1 MPSQRAILID
11 LEKNKLKFDRP
22 HTALDK
28 SGHIV
33 EKSQMSQVS
42 DVTTQEQQQIVAQEP
57 DPVQLVVEQHTEVAE
72 IIEEKHEEPS
82 LDVQE
87 QPAVLDATNAAT
99 PEDRS
104 EEKTEEPAQVV
115 EDVQAPKRRGR
126 KFNTRA

>member
-82 LDVQE
+82 LFVHE
-87 QPAVLDATNAAT
+87 QTVLDATNAAT

>member
-33 EKSQMSQVS
+33 DKSTNTLETIVDDENLIVPTPCEYEAVS
-42 DVTTQEQQQIVAQEP
+42 SPVEQ
-57 DPVQLVVEQHTEVAE
+57 VVEENHEDEV
-72 IIEEKHEEPS
+72 PS
-82 LDVQE
+82 IFEFHDAQE
-87 QPAVLDATNAAT
+87 QPEMVPLNVVS
-99 PEDRS
+99 S
-104 EEKTEEPAQVV
+104 EEEKIEENSQIV
-115 EDVQAPKRRGR
+115 ETPQTSKRRGR